1 MKEEIEKV
9 LSDETL
15 TTNEERVD
23 AIAKSLATLMIPKD
37 KYNDLNAKYKAVES
51 NYTTLS
57 TEYDDFKK
65 SKMTDDE
72 KREAELKQL
81 EVDKKA
87 NALKTSEL
95 AVKSLFLDNGIK
107 IPVLSD
113 QNDEDTELKETL
125 QNIISEDCDK
135 SVKLANN
142 FITLLNK
149 TKEQTKNETTTELL
163 NGTPKPVGGT
173 QGSNLVDK
181 VAELKKE
188 LEEAIKNKDVLKQ
201 AQLTTQIFMAEQEKN
216 KLSK

>member
-37 KYNDLNAKYKAVES
+37 KYNDLNAKFKTVES

-107 IPVLSD
+107 I
-113 QNDEDTELKETL
+113 EDTDAELKETL

-173 QGSNLVDK
+173 QSSNPVDK
-181 VAELKKE
+181 VAELKAE
-188 LEEAIKNKDVLKQ
+188 LDEAIKNKDVLKQ

>member
-1 MKEEIEKV
+1 MKQAIEQV
-9 LSDETL
+9 LNDESL
-15 TTNEERVD
+15 TTNEEKIE
-23 AIAKSLATLMIPKD
+23 AITNAMGTLTLPKD
-37 KYNDLNAKYKAVES
+37 KYNALNSRYQELQS
-51 NYTTLS
+51 NYSSL
-57 TEYDDFKK
+57 ENEFNDFKK

-95 AVKSLFLDNGIK
+95 AVKSLFLDSGIK
-107 IPVLSD
+107 IED
-113 QNDEDTELKETL
+113 TDTELKETL

-163 NGTPKPVGGT
+163 NGTPKPIGGT
-173 QGSNLVDK
+173 QGSNPVDK
-181 VAELKKE
+181 VAELKAE
-188 LEEAIKNKDVLKQ
+188 LAKAVENKDVLKQ
-201 AQLTTQIFMAEQEKN
+201 AQLTTQIFIAEQEKN

>member
-1 MKEEIEKV
+1 MREEIEKV

-15 TTNEERVD
+15 TTNEERVN
-23 AIAKSLATLMIPKD
+23 AITKSLATLVIPKD
-37 KYNDLNAKYKAVES
+37 KYNDLNAKYKTVES
-51 NYTTLS
+51 NYSTLS

-72 KREAELKQL
+72 RRAAELKQL
-81 EVDKKA
+81 EVDKKT

-95 AVKSLFLDNGIK
+95 AVKGLFLDNGIK
-107 IPVLSD
+107 ITD
-113 QNDEDTELKETL
+113 KDTELKETL

-173 QGSNLVDK
+173 QSANPVDK

-188 LEEAIKNKDVLKQ
+188 LDEAIKNKDILKQ
-201 AQLTTQIFMAEQEKN
+201 TQLTTQIFMAEQEKN

>member
-37 KYNDLNAKYKAVES
+37 KYNDLNAKYKAAES

-81 EVDKKA
+81 EADKKA

-95 AVKSLFLDNGIK
+95 AVKGLFLDNGIK
-107 IPVLSD
+107 VT
-113 QNDEDTELKETL
+113 DEDAELKETL

-149 TKEQTKNETTTELL
+149 TKEQTKNETTTKLL

-173 QGSNLVDK
+173 QSANPVDK
-181 VAELKKE
+181 VAELQKE
-188 LEEAIKNKDVLKQ
+188 LEQAIKDKDFLKQ
-201 AQLTTQIFMAEQEKN
+201 TELTTQIFKAEQEKKLN
-216 KLSK
+216 K

>member
-37 KYNDLNAKYKAVES
+37 KYNDLNAKYKTVES
-51 NYTTLS
+51 NYSTLS

-95 AVKSLFLDNGIK
+95 AVKGLFLDNGIK
-107 IPVLSD
+107 IT
-113 QNDEDTELKETL
+113 DEDTELKETL

-163 NGTPKPVGGT
+163 NGAPKPVGGT
-173 QGSNLVDK
+173 QSANSVDK
-181 VAELKKE
+181 VAELQKE
-188 LEEAIKNKDVLKQ
+188 LEQAIKDKDFLKQ
-201 AQLTTQIFMAEQEKN
+201 TELTTQIFKAEQEKKLN
-216 KLSK
+216 K

>member
-15 TTNEERVD
+15 TTNEEKVD

-37 KYNDLNAKYKAVES
+37 KYNDLNTKYKAVES
-51 NYTTLS
+51 NYNTLS
-57 TEYDDFKK
+57 TEFDDFKK

-81 EVDKKA
+81 EVDKK
-87 NALKTSEL
+87 N
-95 AVKSLFLDNGIK
+95 NGIK
-107 IPVLSD
+107 IT
-113 QNDEDTELKETL
+113 DEDTELKETL

-149 TKEQTKNETTTELL
+149 TKEQTKNQTTTELL

-173 QGSNLVDK
+173 QSSNPVDK

-188 LEEAIKNKDVLKQ
+188 LDEAIKNKDFLKQ
-201 AQLTTQIFMAEQEKN
+201 TQLTTQIFMAEQEKN

>member
-37 KYNDLNAKYKAVES
+37 KYNDLNAKYKTVES
-51 NYTTLS
+51 NYNTLS

-72 KREAELKQL
+72 RREAELKQL

-95 AVKSLFLDNGIK
+95 AVKGLFLDNGIK
-107 IPVLSD
+107 IT
-113 QNDEDTELKETL
+113 DEDTELKETL

-149 TKEQTKNETTTELL
+149 TKEQTKNETTTKLL
-163 NGTPKPVGGT
+163 NDTPKPIGGT
-173 QGSNLVDK
+173 QSANPVDK
-181 VAELKKE
+181 VEELKKQ
-188 LEEAIKNKDVLKQ
+188 LEQAVKDRDVLKQ
-201 AQLTTQIFMAEQEKN
+201 TELTTQIFMAEQEKA
-216 KLSK
+216 KLMK

>member
-37 KYNDLNAKYKAVES
+37 KYNDLNAKYKTVES

-95 AVKSLFLDNGIK
+95 AVKGLFLDNGIK
-107 IPVLSD
+107 IT
-113 QNDEDTELKETL
+113 DEDTELKETL

-149 TKEQTKNETTTELL
+149 TKEQTKNETTTKLL
-163 NGTPKPVGGT
+163 NDTPKPVGGT
-173 QGSNLVDK
+173 KGANPVDK
-181 VAELKKE
+181 VAELQKE
-188 LEEAIKNKDVLKQ
+188 LEQAIKDKDFLKQ
-201 AQLTTQIFMAEQEKN
+201 TQLTTQLFMAEREKS
-216 KLSK
+216 KLMK

>member
-37 KYNDLNAKYKAVES
+37 KYNDLNAKFKTVES

-81 EVDKKA
+81 EVDKKV

-107 IPVLSD
+107 IED
-113 QNDEDTELKETL
+113 TDTELKETL

-173 QGSNLVDK
+173 QSSNPVDK
-181 VAELKKE
+181 VTELKAELEK
-188 LEEAIKNKDVLKQ
+188 AIENKDVLKQ

>member
-37 KYNDLNAKYKAVES
+37 KYNDLNAKYKTVES
-51 NYTTLS
+51 NYSTLS

-72 KREAELKQL
+72 KREAELKKL
-81 EVDKKA
+81 EVDKK
-87 NALKTSEL
+87 
-95 AVKSLFLDNGIK
+95 DNGIK
-107 IPVLSD
+107 IT
-113 QNDEDTELKETL
+113 DEDTELKETL

-173 QGSNLVDK
+173 QSANPVDK
-181 VAELKKE
+181 VAELQKE
-188 LEEAIKNKDVLKQ
+188 LEQAIKDKDFLKQ
-201 AQLTTQIFMAEQEKN
+201 TELTTQIFKAEQEKKLN
-216 KLSK
+216 K

>member
-15 TTNEERVD
+15 TTNEEKVD

-37 KYNDLNAKYKAVES
+37 KYNDLNTKYKTIES

-107 IPVLSD
+107 IT
-113 QNDEDTELKETL
+113 DEDTELKETL
-125 QNIISEDCDK
+125 QNIISEDCEK

-149 TKEQTKNETTTELL
+149 TKVQTENETTTKLL
-163 NGTPKPVGGT
+163 NGTPKPIGGT
-173 QGSNLVDK
+173 QSANPIDK

-188 LEEAIKNKDVLKQ
+188 LEDAIKNRDVIKQ
-201 AQLTTQIFMAEQEKN
+201 TQLTTQIFMAEQEKT
-216 KLSK
+216 KLMK

>member
-15 TTNEERVD
+15 TTNEEKVD
-23 AIAKSLATLMIPKD
+23 AIAKGLATLMIPKD
-37 KYNDLNAKYKAVES
+37 KYNDLNTKYKTIES

-107 IPVLSD
+107 IT
-113 QNDEDTELKETL
+113 DEDTELKETL
-125 QNIISEDCDK
+125 QNIISEDCEK

-149 TKEQTKNETTTELL
+149 TKVQTENETTTKLL
-163 NGTPKPVGGT
+163 NGTPKPIGGT
-173 QGSNLVDK
+173 QSANPIDK

-188 LEEAIKNKDVLKQ
+188 LEDAIKNRDVIKQ
-201 AQLTTQIFMAEQEKN
+201 TQLTTQIFMAEQEKT
-216 KLSK
+216 KLMK

>member
-37 KYNDLNAKYKAVES
+37 KYNDLNAKFKTVES

-107 IPVLSD
+107 I
-113 QNDEDTELKETL
+113 EDTDAELKETL

-173 QGSNLVDK
+173 QSSNPIDK
-181 VAELKKE
+181 VAELKAE
-188 LEEAIKNKDVLKQ
+188 LGEAIKNKDVIKQ

>member
-23 AIAKSLATLMIPKD
+23 AIAKSLATLVIPKD
-37 KYNDLNAKYKAVES
+37 KYNDLNTKYKAVES
-51 NYTTLS
+51 NYNTLS

-81 EVDKKA
+81 EADKKA

-95 AVKSLFLDNGIK
+95 AVKGLFLDNGIK
-107 IPVLSD
+107 VT
-113 QNDEDTELKETL
+113 DEDAELKETL

-149 TKEQTKNETTTELL
+149 TKEQTKNETTTKLL

-173 QGSNLVDK
+173 KGANPVDK
-181 VAELKKE
+181 VAELQKE
-188 LEEAIKNKDVLKQ
+188 LEQAIKDKDFLKQ
-201 AQLTTQIFMAEQEKN
+201 TELTTQIFKAEQEKKLN
-216 KLSK
+216 K

>member
-37 KYNDLNAKYKAVES
+37 KYNDLNAKYKTVES
-51 NYTTLS
+51 NYTNLS

-87 NALKTSEL
+87 NALKKSEL
-95 AVKSLFLDNGIK
+95 AVKGLFLDNGIK
-107 IPVLSD
+107 VT
-113 QNDEDTELKETL
+113 DEDTELKETL

-149 TKEQTKNETTTELL
+149 TKEQTKNETTTKLL
-163 NGTPKPVGGT
+163 NDTPKPIGGT
-173 QGSNLVDK
+173 QSANPVDK
-181 VAELKKE
+181 VEELKKQ
-188 LEEAIKNKDVLKQ
+188 LEQAVKDRDVLKQ
-201 AQLTTQIFMAEQEKN
+201 TELTTQIFMAEQEKA
-216 KLSK
+216 KLMK

>member
-15 TTNEERVD
+15 TTNEAKVD

-57 TEYDDFKK
+57 TEYDNFKK

-81 EVDKKA
+81 EVDKKN
-87 NALKTSEL
+87 NAIKTSEL

-107 IPVLSD
+107 IT
-113 QNDEDTELKETL
+113 DEDTELKETL
-125 QNIISEDCDK
+125 QNIVSEDCDK

-173 QGSNLVDK
+173 KSSNSVDK

-188 LEEAIKNKDVLKQ
+188 LEEAVKNKDFLKQ
-201 AQLTTQIFMAEQEKN
+201 TQLTTQIFMAEQEKN

>member
-15 TTNEERVD
+15 TTNEEKVD

-37 KYNDLNAKYKAVES
+37 KYNDLNTKYKTIES

-107 IPVLSD
+107 IT
-113 QNDEDTELKETL
+113 DEDTELKETL
-125 QNIISEDCDK
+125 QNIISEDCEK

-149 TKEQTKNETTTELL
+149 TKVQTENETTTKLL

-173 QGSNLVDK
+173 QSANPVDK
-181 VAELKKE
+181 VAELQKE
-188 LEEAIKNKDVLKQ
+188 LEQAIKDKDFLKQ
-201 AQLTTQIFMAEQEKN
+201 TELTTQIFKAEQEK
-216 KLSK
+216 KIK

>member
-51 NYTTLS
+51 NYSTLS

-87 NALKTSEL
+87 NALKKSEL
-95 AVKSLFLDNGIK
+95 AVKGLFLDNGIK
-107 IPVLSD
+107 VT
-113 QNDEDTELKETL
+113 DEDTELKETL

-149 TKEQTKNETTTELL
+149 TKEQTKNQTTTELL
-163 NGTPKPVGGT
+163 NDTPKPVGGT
-173 QGSNLVDK
+173 KGANPVDK

-188 LEEAIKNKDVLKQ
+188 LDEAIKNKDILKQ
-201 AQLTTQIFMAEQEKN
+201 TQLTTQIFMAEQEKS
-216 KLSK
+216 KLMK

>member
-37 KYNDLNAKYKAVES
+37 KYNDLNAKYKTVES

-95 AVKSLFLDNGIK
+95 AVKGLFLDNGIK
-107 IPVLSD
+107 VT
-113 QNDEDTELKETL
+113 DEDTELKETL

-163 NGTPKPVGGT
+163 NSTPKPVGGT
-173 QGSNLVDK
+173 QSANPVDK
-181 VAELKKE
+181 VAELQKE
-188 LEEAIKNKDVLKQ
+188 LEQAIKDKDFLKQ
-201 AQLTTQIFMAEQEKN
+201 TELTTQIFKAEQEKKLN
-216 KLSK
+216 K

>member
-23 AIAKSLATLMIPKD
+23 AIAKNLATLMIPKD
-37 KYNDLNAKYKAVES
+37 KYNDLNAKYKTVES

-72 KREAELKQL
+72 RREAELKQL
-81 EVDKKA
+81 EVDKKT

-95 AVKSLFLDNGIK
+95 AVKGLFLDNGIK
-107 IPVLSD
+107 ITD
-113 QNDEDTELKETL
+113 KDTELKETL

-149 TKEQTKNETTTELL
+149 TKEQTENETTTKLL

-173 QGSNLVDK
+173 QSANPIDK
-181 VAELKKE
+181 VAELQKE
-188 LEEAIKNKDVLKQ
+188 LEQAIKDKDFLKQ
-201 AQLTTQIFMAEQEKN
+201 TELTTQIFKAEQEK
-216 KLSK
+216 KLNN

>member
-15 TTNEERVD
+15 TTNEAKVD

-37 KYNDLNAKYKAVES
+37 KYNDLNAKYKTVES
-51 NYTTLS
+51 NYTALS

-81 EVDKKA
+81 EVDKKN
-87 NALKTSEL
+87 NAIKTSEL

-107 IPVLSD
+107 IT
-113 QNDEDTELKETL
+113 DEDTELKETL

-149 TKEQTKNETTTELL
+149 TKEQTKNQTTTELL

-173 QGSNLVDK
+173 QSSNPVDK
-181 VAELKKE
+181 IAELKKE
-188 LEEAIKNKDVLKQ
+188 LDEAVKNKDFLKQ
-201 AQLTTQIFMAEQEKN
+201 TQLTTQIFMAEQEKN

>member
-37 KYNDLNAKYKAVES
+37 KYNDLNAKYKTVES

-95 AVKSLFLDNGIK
+95 AVKGLFLDNGIK
-107 IPVLSD
+107 IA
-113 QNDEDTELKETL
+113 DEDLEKDLELKETL
-125 QNIISEDCDK
+125 QNIISEDYDK

-149 TKEQTKNETTTELL
+149 TKEQTKNQTTTELL
-163 NGTPKPVGGT
+163 NGTPKPIGGT
-173 QGSNLVDK
+173 QSANPVDK
-181 VAELKKE
+181 VAELKKQ
-188 LEEAIKNKDVLKQ
+188 LDEAIKNKDVLKQ
-201 AQLTTQIFMAEQEKN
+201 TELTTQIFMAEQEKN

>member
-1 MKEEIEKV
+1 MREEIERV
-9 LSDETL
+9 LSDNTL

-37 KYNDLNAKYKAVES
+37 KYNDLNTKYKAVES
-51 NYTTLS
+51 NYNTLS

-72 KREAELKQL
+72 KRVAEQKQL

-107 IPVLSD
+107 IT
-113 QNDEDTELKETL
+113 DEDTELKETL

-149 TKEQTKNETTTELL
+149 TKEQTENETTTKLL
-163 NGTPKPVGGT
+163 NDTPKPIGGT
-173 QGSNLVDK
+173 QSANPVDK
-181 VAELKKE
+181 VEELKKQ
-188 LEEAIKNKDVLKQ
+188 LEQAVKDRDVLKQ
-201 AQLTTQIFMAEQEKN
+201 TELTTQIFMAEQEKA
-216 KLSK
+216 KLMK

>member
-37 KYNDLNAKYKAVES
+37 KYNDLNAKYKTVES

-95 AVKSLFLDNGIK
+95 AVKGT
-107 IPVLSD
+107 
-113 QNDEDTELKETL
+113 DEDTELKETL

-149 TKEQTKNETTTELL
+149 TKEQTKNQTTTELL

-173 QGSNLVDK
+173 QSANPVDK

-188 LEEAIKNKDVLKQ
+188 LDEAIKNKDVLKQ
-201 AQLTTQIFMAEQEKN
+201 TQLTTQIFMAEQEKS
-216 KLSK
+216 KLMK

>member
-37 KYNDLNAKYKAVES
+37 KYNDLNAKYKTVES
-51 NYTTLS
+51 NYSTLS

-95 AVKSLFLDNGIK
+95 AVKGLFLDNGIK
-107 IPVLSD
+107 IT
-113 QNDEDTELKETL
+113 DEDTELKETL

-135 SVKLANN
+135 SVRILNGWEDRIRTCN
-142 FITLLNK
+142 LLNPN
-149 TKEQTKNETTTELL
+149 QGFYQVELL
-163 NGTPKPVGGT
+163 PNM
-173 QGSNLVDK
+173 DRYIRF
-181 VAELKKE
+181 ELIQNAWKALMLPITSIPDGKS
-188 LEEAIKNKDVLKQ
+188 
-201 AQLTTQIFMAEQEKN
+201 TRT
-216 KLSK
+216 

>member
-15 TTNEERVD
+15 TTNEEKVD

-37 KYNDLNAKYKAVES
+37 KYNDLNTKYKTIES

-107 IPVLSD
+107 IT
-113 QNDEDTELKETL
+113 DEDTELKETL
-125 QNIISEDCDK
+125 QNIISEDCEK

-149 TKEQTKNETTTELL
+149 TKVQTENETTTKLL
-163 NGTPKPVGGT
+163 NGTPKPIGGT
-173 QGSNLVDK
+173 QSANPIDK
-181 VAELKKE
+181 VVELKKE
-188 LEEAIKNKDVLKQ
+188 LEDAIKNRDVIKQ
-201 AQLTTQIFMAEQEKN
+201 TQLTTQIFMAEQEKT
-216 KLSK
+216 KLMK

>member
-37 KYNDLNAKYKAVES
+37 KYNDLNAKYKTVES

-95 AVKSLFLDNGIK
+95 AVKGLFLDNGIK
-107 IPVLSD
+107 IT
-113 QNDEDTELKETL
+113 DEDTELKETL

-149 TKEQTKNETTTELL
+149 TKAQTKNETTTELL
-163 NGTPKPVGGT
+163 NGAPKPVGGT
-173 QGSNLVDK
+173 KGANPVDK
-181 VAELKKE
+181 VAELQKE
-188 LEEAIKNKDVLKQ
+188 LEQAIKDKDFLKQ
-201 AQLTTQIFMAEQEKN
+201 TELTTQIFKAEQEKKLN
-216 KLSK
+216 K

>member
-15 TTNEERVD
+15 TTNEAKVD

-37 KYNDLNAKYKAVES
+37 KYNDLNAKYKTVES
-51 NYTTLS
+51 NYTALS

-81 EVDKKA
+81 EVDKKN
-87 NALKTSEL
+87 NAIKTSEL

-107 IPVLSD
+107 IT
-113 QNDEDTELKETL
+113 DEDTELKETL

-149 TKEQTKNETTTELL
+149 TKEQTKNQTTTELL

-173 QGSNLVDK
+173 KSSNPVDK
-181 VAELKKE
+181 IAELKKE
-188 LEEAIKNKDVLKQ
+188 LDEAIKNKDFLKQ
-201 AQLTTQIFMAEQEKN
+201 TQLTTQIFMAEQEKN

>member
-37 KYNDLNAKYKAVES
+37 KYNDLNAKYKTVES
-51 NYTTLS
+51 NYSTLS
-57 TEYDDFKK
+57 NEYDDFKK

-95 AVKSLFLDNGIK
+95 AVKGLFLDNGIK
-107 IPVLSD
+107 VT
-113 QNDEDTELKETL
+113 DEDTELKETL

-149 TKEQTKNETTTELL
+149 TREQTENETTTKLL

-173 QGSNLVDK
+173 QSANPVDK
-181 VAELKKE
+181 VAELQKE
-188 LEEAIKNKDVLKQ
+188 LEQAIKDKDFLKQ
-201 AQLTTQIFMAEQEKN
+201 TELTTQIFKAEQEKKLN
-216 KLSK
+216 K

>member
-37 KYNDLNAKYKAVES
+37 KYNDLNAKYRTVES

-72 KREAELKQL
+72 KKEAELKQL

-95 AVKSLFLDNGIK
+95 AVKGLFLDNGIK
-107 IPVLSD
+107 ITD
-113 QNDEDTELKETL
+113 KDTELKETL

-163 NGTPKPVGGT
+163 NDTPKPVGGT
-173 QGSNLVDK
+173 QSANPVDK

-188 LEEAIKNKDVLKQ
+188 LDEAIKNKDILKQ
-201 AQLTTQIFMAEQEKN
+201 TQLTTQIFMAEQEKN

>member
-37 KYNDLNAKYKAVES
+37 KYNDLNAKYKTVES
-51 NYTTLS
+51 NYSTLS
-57 TEYDDFKK
+57 NEYDDFKK

-95 AVKSLFLDNGIK
+95 AVKGLFLDNGIK
-107 IPVLSD
+107 IT
-113 QNDEDTELKETL
+113 DEDTELKETL

-149 TKEQTKNETTTELL
+149 TKEQTKNQTTTELL
-163 NGTPKPVGGT
+163 NDTPKPVGGT
-173 QGSNLVDK
+173 KGANPVDK
-181 VAELKKE
+181 VAELQKE
-188 LEEAIKNKDVLKQ
+188 LEQAIKDKDFLKQ
-201 AQLTTQIFMAEQEKN
+201 TELTTQIFKAEQEKKLN
-216 KLSK
+216 K